1 MTEGMGMSSRLHD
14 KIAVVTG
21 AGQGIGRATVAAFAD
36 EGATVWAVDR
46 HPGSLSQL
54 AVELPDVITAVLDV
68 TDGRSVT
75 ELASRTATVDVL
87 FNCAGYVHS
96 GNILECTDA
105 DWDEA
110 VAINVKSMYLM
121 IRAFLPG
128 MVAAGRGSIINMA
141 SVVSSI
147 SGVPNRFAYGTSKA
161 AVIGLTKA
169 VAADFVGSGVRCNA
183 IAPGTVETPSLLQ
196 RLEAFTDPTAARE
209 QFIARQPMGRLG
221 APEEIAALAVH
232 LASDESAYATG
243 TVYVS
248 DGGMTL

>member
-1 MTEGMGMSSRLHD
+1 MGERLQG
-14 KIAVVTG
+14 KTALVTG
-21 AGQGIGRATVAAFAD
+21 GGQGIGRATVAAFAT
-36 EGATVWAVDR
+36 EGAVVWAVDR
-46 HPGSLSQL
+46 NPSTL
-54 AVELPDVITAVLDV
+54 ATLTEELPEVITAVLDV
-68 TDGRSVT
+68 TDNHSVA
-75 ELASRTATVDVL
+75 ELASRIGRLDVL

-96 GNILECTDA
+96 GTILECSDEE
-105 DWDEA
+105 WDEA
-110 VAINVKSMYLM
+110 VAINVKSIYLM
-121 IRAFLPG
+121 IRAFLPA
-128 MVAAGRGSIINMA
+128 MVDAGTGSIINMA

-196 RLEAFTDPTAARE
+196 RLEAFADPAAARE

-221 APEEIAALAVH
+221 TAEEIAALAVH

>member
-1 MTEGMGMSSRLHD
+1 MGMSGRLHD
-14 KIAVVTG
+14 KVAVVTG
-21 AGQGIGRATVAAFAD
+21 AGQGIGKAAAVAFIA

-46 HPGSLSQL
+46 NPSALSTL
-54 AVELPDVITAVLDV
+54 VAELPDVITAVLDV
-68 TDGRSVT
+68 TEGRSVA
-75 ELASRTATVDVL
+75 ELASRIDGVDVL

-96 GNILECTDA
+96 GNILECSDQE
-105 DWDEA
+105 WEEA
-110 VAINVKSMYLM
+110 VAVNVKSIYLM

-128 MVAAGRGSIINMA
+128 MVDAGHGSIINMA

-196 RLEAFTDPTAARE
+196 RLEAFTDPAAARE
-209 QFIARQPMGRLG
+209 AFIARQPMGRLG
-221 APEEIAALAVH
+221 TPEEIAALAVH

>member
-1 MTEGMGMSSRLHD
+1 MGGRLQD

-21 AGQGIGRATVAAFAD
+21 AGQGIGRATVAAFIA

-46 HPGSLSQL
+46 NPSPLSEL
-54 AVELPDVITAVLDV
+54 ATGLPSAITASVDV
-68 TDGRSVT
+68 TDGPSVA
-75 ELASRTATVDVL
+75 ELASRIGSIDVL
-87 FNCAGYVHS
+87 FNCAGHVHA
-96 GNILECTDA
+96 GNILECSDE
-105 DWDEA
+105 DWDDA
-110 VAINVKSMYLM
+110 VAVNVKSMYLM

-128 MVAAGRGSIINMA
+128 MIDAGRGSIINMA
-141 SVVSSI
+141 SVISSI

-169 VAADFVGSGVRCNA
+169 VAADFAASGVRCNA

-196 RLEAFTDPTAARE
+196 RLEEYTDPTAARE

-221 APEEIAALAVH
+221 TAEEIAALAVH
-232 LASDESAYATG
+232 LASDESSYSTG

>member
-1 MTEGMGMSSRLHD
+1 MDGRLQNMT
-14 KIAVVTG
+14 AVVTG
-21 AGQGIGRATVAAFAD
+21 AGQGIGRATVAAFVA

-46 HPGSLSQL
+46 NPAALSEL
-54 AVELPDVITAVLDV
+54 SADLPDVITAVLDV

-75 ELASRTATVDVL
+75 ELASRIDGVDVL

-96 GNILECTDA
+96 GNILECSDD

-128 MVAAGRGSIINMA
+128 MVDAGRGSIINMA
-141 SVVSSI
+141 SVISSI
-147 SGVPNRFAYGTSKA
+147 SGVPNRFIYGTSKA

-183 IAPGTVETPSLLQ
+183 IAPGSVETPSLLQ
-196 RLEAFTDPTAARE
+196 RLEAFTDTAAARE

-221 APEEIAALAVH
+221 TAEEIAALAVH

-243 TVYVS
+243 SVYVS

>member
-1 MTEGMGMSSRLHD
+1 MGGRLQD
-14 KIAVVTG
+14 KAAVVTG
-21 AGQGIGRATVAAFAD
+21 AGQGIGRATVGAFVA

-46 HPGSLSQL
+46 NPGTLAEL

-68 TDGRSVT
+68 TDGRSVP
-75 ELASRTATVDVL
+75 ELASRTGTIDVL
-87 FNCAGYVHS
+87 FNCAGHTHS
-96 GNILECTDA
+96 GNILECSNE

-110 VAINVKSMYLM
+110 VAINIKSMYLM
-121 IRAFLPG
+121 IRAYLPG
-128 MVAAGRGSIINMA
+128 MLEAGRGSIINMA

-169 VAADFVGSGVRCNA
+169 VAADFVASGVRCNA
-183 IAPGTVETPSLLQ
+183 IAPGTVETPSLLR

-209 QFIARQPMGRLG
+209 QFMARQPMGRLG
-221 APEEIAALAVH
+221 TAEEIAALAVH